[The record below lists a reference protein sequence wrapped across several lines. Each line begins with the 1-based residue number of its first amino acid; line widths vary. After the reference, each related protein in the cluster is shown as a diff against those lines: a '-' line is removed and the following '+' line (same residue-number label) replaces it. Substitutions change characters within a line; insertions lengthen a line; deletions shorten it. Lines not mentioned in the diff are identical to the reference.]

1 MSEPWRF
8 LTAAFAHAQGQP
20 LHILFNMFALYQIG
34 SYLEPML
41 GRVRFASL
49 YLISAIGGSVGYLLL
64 ATPPGNIVELQR
76 GNAWVI
82 GTVGASGAV
91 FGLFAA
97 LLVLNRHMGRSSA
110 GIVAVLAINAVLG
123 FVIPGIAWQAHLGG
137 AVTGAVLAALIAVTA
152 PRPRQRLQLPALA
165 AVALVVVALAV
176 AKYALSD
183 QSFIHAIT
191 FS

>member
-1 MSEPWRF
+1 
-8 LTAAFAHAQGQP
+8 
-20 LHILFNMFALYQIG
+20 
-34 SYLEPML
+34 
-41 GRVRFASL
+41 
-49 YLISAIGGSVGYLLL
+49 
-64 ATPPGNIVELQR
+64 
-76 GNAWVI
+76 
-82 GTVGASGAV
+82 
-91 FGLFAA
+91 
-97 LLVLNRHMGRSSA
+97 MGRSSA

-183 QSFIHAIT
+183 QTFIHAIT